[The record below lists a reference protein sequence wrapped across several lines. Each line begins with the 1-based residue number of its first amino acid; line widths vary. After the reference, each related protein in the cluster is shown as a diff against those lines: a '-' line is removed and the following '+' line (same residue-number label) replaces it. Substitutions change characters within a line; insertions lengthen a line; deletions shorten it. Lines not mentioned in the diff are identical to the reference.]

1 MTATTWNYLLR
12 FCVVTASCCCLRS
25 DVNTFGV
32 RPDIPAI
39 ADYFTTKGRY
49 EEVNPHLRDDIL
61 SVNGSALQPP
71 STQCRQAHLT
81 AIIRHGTRYPSSKNV
96 KKMQQLYEIVKTSAR
111 GEEYWL
117 REIQGRWTMWYTEDM
132 DGRLAP
138 KGVLDHK
145 RLAVRLSKL
154 FPSVLS
160 EEKLRGGFVQFMT
173 SSKHRCVNST
183 LAFKTGL
190 TELWAITGT
199 SSIRSSR
206 GATEQLYSLKCLHL
220 VSRPL
225 PRFPEMRKSPYIAQK
240 KPCRIYRHDPL

>member
-1 MTATTWNYLLR
+1 MTAAAWKYLLNL
-12 FCVVTASCCCLRS
+12 CVVTVSCCCFFRS
-25 DVNTFGV
+25 DATTSGAN
-32 RPDIPAI
+32 PDIPAI

-71 STQCRQAHLT
+71 FAQCRQVHLT

-96 KKMQQLYEIVKTSAR
+96 KKMQRLYELVQTGAR
-111 GEEYWL
+111 GQESWL
-117 REIQGRWTMWYTEDM
+117 RELQGQWTMWYTEDM

-160 EEKLRGGFVQFMT
+160 EEKLRGGYVQFMT

-183 LAFKTGL
+183 LAFQAGL
-190 TELWAITGT
+190 AELWAITGT
-199 SSIRSSR
+199 SSICSST
-206 GATEQLYSLKCLHL
+206 GAT
-220 VSRPL
+220 V
-225 PRFPEMRKSPYIAQK
+225 
-240 KPCRIYRHDPL
+240 